1 MATITMQGLDEYAD
15 KIKALGMGIE
25 GVCKYAIYPAA
36 GIVIEAIKEN
46 TPVDSGDLR
55 DSTSLSVM
63 RNDNGFI
70 YTKVTWTGYD
80 SKGVPNAIKANVLE
94 SGSST
99 RQKHPF
105 VRPAVNKSK
114 KAAEFAMEMYFNEKC
129 NEIMK

>member
-36 GIVIEAIKEN
+36 AIVIEAIKDN
-46 TPVDSGDLR
+46 APIDSGDLK
-55 DSTSLSVM
+55 DSTTLTVM
-63 RNDNGFI
+63 KNDNGFI

-80 SKGVPNAIKANVLE
+80 SKGTPNAIKANVLE

-105 VRPAVNKSK
+105 VRSAVNKSK
-114 KAAEFAMEMYFNEKC
+114 KAAQFAMEVAFNEKV